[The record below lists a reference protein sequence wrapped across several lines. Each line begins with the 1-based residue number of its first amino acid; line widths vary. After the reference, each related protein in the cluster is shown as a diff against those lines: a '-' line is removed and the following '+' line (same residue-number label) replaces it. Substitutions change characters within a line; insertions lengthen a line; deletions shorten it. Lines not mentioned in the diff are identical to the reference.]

1 MASELSGW
9 KQQSC
14 ASASTPASWLTHLP
28 RIVLA
33 QQAPPG
39 CVCLSQTA
47 KVQKSARSPKGS
59 GQNPGLASLA
69 LDSFDQGT
77 SPGRTQS
84 HGKKRQV
91 PAAGRVR
98 VGAGAPAPAE
108 CDCLRLLSSSFRV
121 GFTTE
126 HSPPPPARGPRSAP
140 PQQCPQRLPQGL
152 WVCPPKTE
160 KLPPASPRCRCRGGQ
175 SRSPGVTGARESRSP
190 DPAPAL
196 SLGRPGHLCPPDREQ
211 SQGPDGRWG
220 VTSGDWSAA
229 LGQPGPG
236 CLVHLTQSPRR
247 GATIGLTAD
256 PWGQEVQVQL
266 GAKDRDLS
274 GVKREGPEGPRGGAQ
289 PAEACAWPRVPQASA
304 LPQPVRPSLGGGA
317 APTPDPPTPAPAPC
331 CLALSPAIPLD
342 GPPHPQPGTQQTAP
356 SCSVLHTSAQNLPLS
371 TPG

>member
-59 GQNPGLASLA
+59 GLNPGLASLA

-126 HSPPPPARGPRSAP
+126 HSPPPPSPGPPVCSAP
-140 PQQCPQRLPQGL
+140 T
-152 WVCPPKTE
+152 V
-160 KLPPASPRCRCRGGQ
+160 S
-175 SRSPGVTGARESRSP
+175 
-190 DPAPAL
+190 PAPAAGPVGLSTKDRETASSLPTL
-196 SLGRPGHLCPPDREQ
+196 SL
-211 SQGPDGRWG
+211 SWGPIPVPWSDG
-220 VTSGDWSAA
+220 
-229 LGQPGPG
+229 
-236 CLVHLTQSPRR
+236 SPR
-247 GATIGLTAD
+247 
-256 PWGQEVQVQL
+256 E
-266 GAKDRDLS
+266 
-274 GVKREGPEGPRGGAQ
+274 
-289 PAEACAWPRVPQASA
+289 
-304 LPQPVRPSLGGGA
+304 PQP
-317 APTPDPPTPAPAPC
+317 
-331 CLALSPAIPLD
+331 
-342 GPPHPQPGTQQTAP
+342 
-356 SCSVLHTSAQNLPLS
+356 
-371 TPG
+371 